1 MLKELFIIAALTS
14 SPAPAENYY
23 SDISPTTAQVILN
36 EVIAEN
42 YHKYLDFNGDGKL
55 NIADYL
61 SVCKRYQDNIMYGN
75 EVTVDRE
82 TVYSIAT
89 ENYLDDLLYYEFDF
103 VNEQLC
109 REFEL
114 TTTEICTANIYLEFE
129 NYSDNVKI
137 EVNPFTESVKVI
149 S

>member
-1 MLKELFIIAALTS
+1 MFKELFIVEALTT
-14 SPAPAENYY
+14 SPAPAKNYY
-23 SDISPTTAQVILN
+23 SDVSPATAEVILN

-42 YHKYLDFNGDGKL
+42 YHEYLDYNGDGKL
-55 NIADYL
+55 NIADYVG
-61 SVCKRYQDNIMYGN
+61 VCRRYQDNNTYGN
-75 EVTVDRE
+75 EITIDRE

-89 ENYLDDLLYYEFDF
+89 ENYPDDLLYYEFDF
-103 VNEQLC
+103 VNNQIC
-109 REFEL
+109 RQYEL